1 LADSRSRSIALTLPA
16 SLIGVGLATV
26 AATIYLM
33 GGMISGPGA
42 KLGQLG
48 WFLGTWTLMMAA
60 MMLPSM
66 APMALVFA
74 RITGERAKRG
84 QAVFV
89 PTWIFILGYFAAW
102 TAFGL
107 AAYLIDY
114 CIRLLDLEWLA
125 WDRGGP
131 IVAGAAIA
139 AAGLYQLTPF
149 KRVCLTH
156 CRSPLDFFLGSW
168 RGGPAG
174 ALGMGLHHGLYCVA
188 CCWGL
193 MLVLFAV
200 GIMSLFWMALV
211 AILIGAEKVF
221 RGGPRLAPII
231 GVMLIALG
239 AWIAVAPA
247 SVPGLGVPAE
257 NMSDMKM

>member
-1 LADSRSRSIALTLPA
+1 MADSRSIALALPA
-16 SLIGVGLATV
+16 SLAGVGLATL

-33 GGMISGPGA
+33 SGMISGPGA
-42 KLGQLG
+42 ELGQLG

-74 RITGERAKRG
+74 RITGERSKKG

-102 TAFGL
+102 IAFGL
-107 AAYLIDY
+107 AAYFIDY

-131 IVAGAAIA
+131 VVTGAAIA

-156 CRSPLDFFLGSW
+156 CRSPLDFFLS
-168 RGGPAG
+168 
-174 ALGMGLHHGLYCVA
+174 
-188 CCWGL
+188 
-193 MLVLFAV
+193 
-200 GIMSLFWMALV
+200 S
-211 AILIGAEKVF
+211 
-221 RGGPRLAPII
+221 
-231 GVMLIALG
+231 
-239 AWIAVAPA
+239 
-247 SVPGLGVPAE
+247 
-257 NMSDMKM
+257 

>member
-1 LADSRSRSIALTLPA
+1 
-16 SLIGVGLATV
+16 
-26 AATIYLM
+26 
-33 GGMISGPGA
+33 
-42 KLGQLG
+42 
-48 WFLGTWTLMMAA
+48 MMAA

-74 RITGERAKRG
+74 RITGERSKRG

-102 TAFGL
+102 TAFGSRGVF
-107 AAYLIDY
+107 D
-114 CIRLLDLEWLA
+114 RLLHSIAGPRVARLGSRRSDCRRSRY
-125 WDRGGP
+125 RGRWSLSADA
-131 IVAGAAIA
+131 IQAGVSDA
-139 AAGLYQLTPF
+139 
-149 KRVCLTH
+149 

-200 GIMSLFWMALV
+200 GIMSLSGW
-211 AILIGAEKVF
+211 
-221 RGGPRLAPII
+221 P
-231 GVMLIALG
+231 
-239 AWIAVAPA
+239 
-247 SVPGLGVPAE
+247 
-257 NMSDMKM
+257 